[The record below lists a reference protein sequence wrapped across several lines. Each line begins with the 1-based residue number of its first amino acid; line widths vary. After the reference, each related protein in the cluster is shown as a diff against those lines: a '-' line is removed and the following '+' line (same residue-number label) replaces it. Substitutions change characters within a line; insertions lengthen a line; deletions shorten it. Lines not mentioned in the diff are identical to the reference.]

1 MLLGPVR
8 GPGTESNPA
17 SRKFCCDV
25 LFCFCIHYLR
35 NSLSAV
41 IRPDAEG
48 GQIAGIRICFQIFT
62 VKMILPGHKGPHD
75 SLFLPQHHMLTAD
88 IFQIFCNSIRL
99 FFCLGP
105 VRLGC
110 TVAVGKRRNEVLIAQ
125 LQQPP
130 DFLFLFSVLYP
141 VPYNDSA
148 LAAHPRKPAYECCG
162 CTHAIFYTGG
172 IEPFFSGMCSPAPAE
187 TDTDG
192 RNMPRQWD
200 ITVCR
205 CLRAYR
211 LFPVGCLQRFLRTP
225 RHTCHLDRIGFSCAR
240 PLSDELTGILYLLTL
255 ACCYGLLQI
264 CFAGFQTPVILRTEF
279 KQHGGILR
287 NRINRGSSL
296 YFSHIVCCMRCCIRL
311 KTVKLSDQTRKLC
324 NGIFSSEIQ
333 ERMTALCFCRNPI
346 PDRPD
351 ADGIHFIPIQ
361 VKGCHSTQIFFIMV
375 DKRANSAQIAKP
387 FFSQI
392 RCKNQTAWKL
402 RLCLM
407 NVFCR
412 HQKHHDIHGIVC
424 DAGTTPDHSVFFNL
438 QRLLQRKHSVQMR
451 RIQNLLFLFRPI
463 LPDYISKLIRMN

>member
-62 VKMILPGHKGPHD
+62 IKMILPGHKGPHD

-105 VRLGC
+105 VRLRG
-110 TVAVGKRRNEVLIAQ
+110 TVAVGKRRNEILIAQ
-125 LQQPP
+125 LQQLP
-130 DFLFLFSVLYP
+130 DFFFLFSILYP

-148 LAAHPRKPAYECCG
+148 LAAHPRKPAYECYG

-172 IEPFFSGMCSPAPAE
+172 IEPFFSGMRSPAPAE

-200 ITVCR
+200 ITVCG

-211 LFPVGCLQRFLRTP
+211 LFPVGCL
-225 RHTCHLDRIGFSCAR
+225 
-240 PLSDELTGILYLLTL
+240 
-255 ACCYGLLQI
+255 
-264 CFAGFQTPVILRTEF
+264 
-279 KQHGGILR
+279 
-287 NRINRGSSL
+287 
-296 YFSHIVCCMRCCIRL
+296 
-311 KTVKLSDQTRKLC
+311 
-324 NGIFSSEIQ
+324 
-333 ERMTALCFCRNPI
+333 
-346 PDRPD
+346 
-351 ADGIHFIPIQ
+351 
-361 VKGCHSTQIFFIMV
+361 
-375 DKRANSAQIAKP
+375 
-387 FFSQI
+387 
-392 RCKNQTAWKL
+392 
-402 RLCLM
+402 
-407 NVFCR
+407 
-412 HQKHHDIHGIVC
+412 
-424 DAGTTPDHSVFFNL
+424 
-438 QRLLQRKHSVQMR
+438 
-451 RIQNLLFLFRPI
+451 
-463 LPDYISKLIRMN
+463 